1 MAQKFVGFKPETIQ
15 NKILPALGYNGPT
28 DEKSINQFLAAN
40 PAAAAKMGR
49 YTMAARQMVEGKP
62 VNAFKGFF
70 SNLKNDLAMATGKKE
85 KTQDY
90 KDRTAKTQAINA
102 AQSRGTNAFG
112 TAASRPL
119 HTIKDPTDRAIA
131 ARERLGQDIFGR
143 PSDGGSSGGSKKAP
157 ATTPIATIN
166 PPKMSILP
174 PGSISTMDILD
185 YGDYKGISSTEKS
198 FLEKYGKPFS
208 EMTEAEQQ
216 AVLNERNMPRE
227 PRSLPDRRN
236 SPNAQAAL
244 LSGQEMTRQIQADP
258 TAPVTRAGVVAD
270 EGGANRLI
278 GEGIGQAGDAT
289 QATVTT
295 AGQPALAAAPTPMD
309 AATMDA
315 TLTQDAIEAATADM
329 QAAQGQVSDQ
339 AQMEA
344 AQMDPQT
351 AASLGLDAAQLAE
364 AQRVE
369 AVTPLQVT
377 PEQLIDGTT
386 VDRSQVE
393 EELAK
398 TQAATVS
405 GELGRLMED
414 FEGGDTPAWAAGAMR
429 AANAAMAARGLSAS
443 SMAGMAITQAAM
455 ESALPI
461 AQMDASN
468 KQAMALEK
476 AKQRANFLGM
486 EFDQE
491 FQTKVKNA
499 ARISEIANINFS
511 AEQQVAIENARLAQ
525 SVDLANLSN
534 QQAKVL
540 ADAATMSQIDLA
552 NLDNRQRAAVQ
563 NAQSFL
569 QMDMANLSNEQQTL
583 MFKHQ
588 ANVSAIFSDQGADNA
603 AKQFNATSENQ
614 TNQFFANLATQVA
627 QFNAEQTNAINRFN
641 AGETN
646 AISQFNA
653 AQSNLRDQFNAQNH
667 LVIAQA
673 NARWLQSITTA
684 ANAANNQ
691 ANRDAA
697 MMANNLTRAAYDAI
711 LQKERDL
718 MGWAWKSGESQKQRD
733 NNIAV
738 AKISEGAD
746 DSSIFETGLSAIAAE
761 LTDSFLENIWDIF

>member
-1 MAQKFVGFKPETIQ
+1 MAKKFAGFKPETLQ

-28 DEKSINQFLAAN
+28 DQKSVNQFLAAN
-40 PAAAAKMGR
+40 PAAAAKMGK
-49 YTMAARQMVEGKP
+49 YTMAARQMVEGKRIG
-62 VNAFKGFF
+62 AFKGFF
-70 SNLKNDLAMATGKKE
+70 SGLGNDIAMGVGAKP

-90 KDRTAKTQAINA
+90 VNRTNA
-102 AQSRGTNAFG
+102 AIAEGRGK
-112 TAASRPL
+112 AAISN
-119 HTIKDPTDRAIA
+119 
-131 ARERLGQDIFGR
+131 LGKDIFGR
-143 PSDGGSSGGSKKAP
+143 PADNGGSGGGSAPKAKP
-157 ATTPIATIN
+157 ASN
-166 PPKMSILP
+166 KMSILP
-174 PGSISTMDILD
+174 PGSVSTMDLLN

-198 FLEKYGKPFS
+198 FLEKHGKPFS

-216 AVLNERNMPRE
+216 AVLNETNNPRE
-227 PRSLPDRRN
+227 PRSLPDVRGSLN
-236 SPNAQAAL
+236 NPNAQAAL
-244 LSGQEMTRQIQADP
+244 LSGQEMTRQIQTNP
-258 TAPVTRAGVVAD
+258 TASVTRAGVVAD

-289 QATVTT
+289 QAAVTT
-295 AGQPALAAAPTPMD
+295 AGQPAIAAEPEQMA

-315 TLTQDAIEAATADM
+315 TLTQDAVKDATADM

-344 AQMDPQT
+344 AQMDPQ
-351 AASLGLDAAQLAE
+351 AAALLGLDAAQLAE

-369 AVTPLQVT
+369 EVTPLQVT

-386 VDRSQVE
+386 VDQSQVE

-414 FEGGDTPAWAAGAMR
+414 FEGDKTPAWAAGAMR

-476 AKQRANFLGM
+476 ARQRANFLGM
-486 EFDQE
+486 EFDQN

-499 ARISEIANINFS
+499 ARISDIANINFS
-511 AEQQVAIENARLAQ
+511 AEQQVALENAKMAQ
-525 SVDLANLSN
+525 TVDLANLSN
-534 QQAKVL
+534 KQAKVM

-563 NAQSFL
+563 NSQSFL

-588 ANVSAIFSDQGADNA
+588 ANISSIFSDQGADNA

-614 TNQFFANLATQVA
+614 TNQFFASLASQVA

-646 AISQFNA
+646 AIAQFNA
-653 AQSNLRDQFNAQNH
+653 AQSNARDQFNAQNH
-667 LVIAQA
+667 LIIAQA
-673 NARWLQSITTA
+673 NAKWLQSITTA
-684 ANAANNQ
+684 SNAANNQ

-697 MMANNLTRAAYDAI
+697 MMANNLTRAAYDAV
-711 LQKERDL
+711 LQRERDL

-733 NNIAV
+733 NNIAI
-738 AKISEGAD
+738 AKIDQGE
-746 DSSIFETGLSAIAAE
+746 DSSNILESGLSSVAAE
-761 LTDSFLENIWDIF
+761 LVDSFLENIWDF

>member
-1 MAQKFVGFKPETIQ
+1 MAKKFAGFKPETLQ

-49 YTMAARQMVEGKP
+49 YTMAARQMVEGKRIG
-62 VNAFKGFF
+62 AFLGLFGGPKIGTPEY
-70 SNLKNDLAMATGKKE
+70 A
-85 KTQDY
+85 
-90 KDRTAKTQAINA
+90 AKTKETHARAVQK
-102 AQSRGTNAFG
+102 QKDKKTLQTGT
-112 TAASRPL
+112 L
-119 HTIKDPTDRAIA
+119 
-131 ARERLGQDIFGR
+131 RERLNVPGVDLQTAIRGLPDDR
-143 PSDGGSSGGSKKAP
+143 GSKKAP
-157 ATTPIATIN
+157 ANTPATTSKGLADLGNLITTN
-166 PPKMSILP
+166 TPKIDDGFRILP
-174 PGSISTMDILD
+174 PGSMHTNDMLN
-185 YGDYKGISSTEKS
+185 YGDYKGINSTEKG

-216 AVLNERNMPRE
+216 AVLNEINTPRK
-227 PRSLPDRRN
+227 PRPLDDRRN

-270 EGGANRLI
+270 EGGANRLM

-377 PEQLIDGTT
+377 PDQLIDGTT

-534 QQAKVL
+534 RQAKVL

-627 QFNAEQTNAINRFN
+627 QFNAEQSNAMSRFN

-667 LVIAQA
+667 LVVAQA

-761 LTDSFLENIWDIF
+761 LTDSFLDNIWDIF

>member
-1 MAQKFVGFKPETIQ
+1 
-15 NKILPALGYNGPT
+15 
-28 DEKSINQFLAAN
+28 
-40 PAAAAKMGR
+40 
-49 YTMAARQMVEGKP
+49 
-62 VNAFKGFF
+62 
-70 SNLKNDLAMATGKKE
+70 
-85 KTQDY
+85 
-90 KDRTAKTQAINA
+90 
-102 AQSRGTNAFG
+102 
-112 TAASRPL
+112 
-119 HTIKDPTDRAIA
+119 
-131 ARERLGQDIFGR
+131 
-143 PSDGGSSGGSKKAP
+143 
-157 ATTPIATIN
+157 
-166 PPKMSILP
+166 
-174 PGSISTMDILD
+174 
-185 YGDYKGISSTEKS
+185 
-198 FLEKYGKPFS
+198 
-208 EMTEAEQQ
+208 
-216 AVLNERNMPRE
+216 
-227 PRSLPDRRN
+227 
-236 SPNAQAAL
+236 
-244 LSGQEMTRQIQADP
+244 
-258 TAPVTRAGVVAD
+258 
-270 EGGANRLI
+270 
-278 GEGIGQAGDAT
+278 
-289 QATVTT
+289 
-295 AGQPALAAAPTPMD
+295 
-309 AATMDA
+309 
-315 TLTQDAIEAATADM
+315 
-329 QAAQGQVSDQ
+329 
-339 AQMEA
+339 
-344 AQMDPQT
+344 
-351 AASLGLDAAQLAE
+351 
-364 AQRVE
+364 
-369 AVTPLQVT
+369 
-377 PEQLIDGTT
+377 
-386 VDRSQVE
+386 
-393 EELAK
+393 
-398 TQAATVS
+398 
-405 GELGRLMED
+405 
-414 FEGGDTPAWAAGAMR
+414 
-429 AANAAMAARGLSAS
+429 
-443 SMAGMAITQAAM
+443 
-455 ESALPI
+455 
-461 AQMDASN
+461 
-468 KQAMALEK
+468 
-476 AKQRANFLGM
+476 M